1 MHGESNKKWGKG
13 LQGAGEFIR
22 VVNAS
27 KVYQTQ
33 DGGEVEA
40 FTNFNLEIEEDEFL
54 VLVGPSG
61 CGKSTLLKMIVGL
74 LPPTR
79 GAVYFQGTEVLSPR
93 TDFGMVFQ
101 EATLLPWRSVRDNVM
116 LPIEILGK
124 TDKDYRA
131 EAGRLLTLVGLHGLS
146 GWMREPRATQ
156 DVDVIVALRQHHK
169 ATRALLAAFSE
180 LEAVELEVARLIKE
194 DMDAVGAYVR

>member
-1 MHGESNKKWGKG
+1 MGKR
-13 LQGAGEFIR
+13 LARRRRIHSCL
-22 VVNAS
+22 NAS

-93 TDFGMVFQ
+93 TDLDEPFGALDAIKAE
-101 EATLLPWRSVRDNVM
+101 EALCMATGNTARVYDLPTG
-116 LPIEILGK
+116 LI
-124 TDKDYRA
+124 
-131 EAGRLLTLVGLHGLS
+131 EAGRS
-146 GWMREPRATQ
+146 A
-156 DVDVIVALRQHHK
+156 DVALIDAPVGSIAK
-169 ATRALLAAFSE
+169 DALESFTIGDSP
-180 LEAVELEVARLIKE
+180 
-194 DMDAVGAYVR
+194 AVGMVMIEGLLVVKRSKNTIPPRRNYKLTTH

>member
-74 LPPTR
+74 LPHTR

-93 TDFGMVFQ
+93 TVQSDRHILYGMGNSGFCPGCSCMST
-101 EATLLPWRSVRDNVM
+101 AARS
-116 LPIEILGK
+116 
-124 TDKDYRA
+124 
-131 EAGRLLTLVGLHGLS
+131 
-146 GWMREPRATQ
+146 
-156 DVDVIVALRQHHK
+156 
-169 ATRALLAAFSE
+169 AAVP
-180 LEAVELEVARLIKE
+180 A
-194 DMDAVGAYVR
+194 

>member
-13 LQGAGEFIR
+13 LQGAEEFIR

-93 TDFGMVFQ
+93 TDLDEPFGALDAIKAE
-101 EATLLPWRSVRDNVM
+101 EALCMATGNTARVYDLPTG
-116 LPIEILGK
+116 LI
-124 TDKDYRA
+124 
-131 EAGRLLTLVGLHGLS
+131 EAGRS
-146 GWMREPRATQ
+146 A
-156 DVDVIVALRQHHK
+156 DVALIDAPVGSIAK
-169 ATRALLAAFSE
+169 DALESFTIGDSP
-180 LEAVELEVARLIKE
+180 
-194 DMDAVGAYVR
+194 AVGMVMIEGLLVVKRSKNTIPPRRNYKLTTH

>member
-22 VVNAS
+22 VVDAS

-79 GAVYFQGTEVLSPR
+79 GA
-93 TDFGMVFQ
+93 
-101 EATLLPWRSVRDNVM
+101 ATPKS
-116 LPIEILGK
+116 
-124 TDKDYRA
+124 
-131 EAGRLLTLVGLHGLS
+131 
-146 GWMREPRATQ
+146 
-156 DVDVIVALRQHHK
+156 
-169 ATRALLAAFSE
+169 
-180 LEAVELEVARLIKE
+180 KE
-194 DMDAVGAYVR
+194 HRR

>member
-22 VVNAS
+22 VVDAS

-61 CGKSTLLKMIVGL
+61 CGKSTLLNTHDEFAIVGE
-74 LPPTR
+74 
-79 GAVYFQGTEVLSPR
+79 G
-93 TDFGMVFQ
+93 
-101 EATLLPWRSVRDNVM
+101 RS
-116 LPIEILGK
+116 
-124 TDKDYRA
+124 RA
-131 EAGRLLTLVGLHGLS
+131 QQS
-146 GWMREPRATQ
+146 
-156 DVDVIVALRQHHK
+156 
-169 ATRALLAAFSE
+169 
-180 LEAVELEVARLIKE
+180 
-194 DMDAVGAYVR
+194 DAVSLDRRL